1 MLIDQFIAYIQAEK
15 RFSPLTV
22 EAYQRDVNQFVDF
35 LKDEF
40 ELNDLVQVKTTMV
53 KSYIVK
59 LKEEGL
65 TNRSINRKISTLRT
79 FYKYCLR
86 ENLMEKSPMTG
97 VKALKLPKTL
107 VKFVTETD
115 INKVSFGDE
124 ADFPTLRDHL
134 LFEMLYQ
141 TGMRQAEL
149 RGLHDNDVDKMA
161 MQLKIHGKRNKDRF
175 VPLSREM
182 IQLIVQYQALRDA
195 TFTTKADRL
204 LLNDKG
210 EEMSPHYVYNKVH
223 HMLEGVTTL
232 KQKSPHVLRHTFAT
246 HLLDE
251 GASLVAIQKLLGH
264 ENLAT
269 TQIYAH
275 NTIEQLKKIHKQ
287 KKGVI
292 MKVMINSVHFKA
304 DQKLED
310 FITQKVEKLCA
321 KHSEVINA
329 EVSLKLDNTD
339 TPENKI
345 ADIRLVLRGDDL
357 YASKQSKTFEESI
370 DTSIDALKKQLEKYK
385 GKNTK

>member
-1 MLIDQFIAYIQAEK
+1 MLIDQFISYIEAEK

-22 EAYQRDVNQFVDF
+22 EAYQSDMDQFAHF
-35 LKDEF
+35 LKDEYGID
-40 ELNDLVQVKTTMV
+40 DLTQVKTTTV
-53 KSYIVK
+53 KSYIVH

-65 TNRSINRKISTLRT
+65 ANRSINRKMSTLRT

-97 VKALKLPKTL
+97 IKALKQPKTL

-115 INKVSFGDE
+115 INKVSFGEE
-124 ADFPTLRDHL
+124 ADFSTRRDHL
-134 LFEMLYQ
+134 LFELLYQ

-149 RGLHDNDVDKMA
+149 RGLEDGDVDKMG
-161 MQLKIHGKRNKDRF
+161 MQLKIHGKRNKDRL

-210 EEMSPHYVYNKVH
+210 EEMSPSYVYNKVH
-223 HMLEGVTTL
+223 HLLEGVTTL

-287 KKGVI
+287 AHPKG
-292 MKVMINSVHFKA
+292 
-304 DQKLED
+304 
-310 FITQKVEKLCA
+310 
-321 KHSEVINA
+321 
-329 EVSLKLDNTD
+329 
-339 TPENKI
+339 
-345 ADIRLVLRGDDL
+345 
-357 YASKQSKTFEESI
+357 
-370 DTSIDALKKQLEKYK
+370 
-385 GKNTK
+385 

>member
-1 MLIDQFIAYIQAEK
+1 MLIDQFISYIEAEK

-22 EAYQRDVNQFVDF
+22 EAYQSDMDQFAHF
-35 LKDEF
+35 LKDE
-40 ELNDLVQVKTTMV
+40 LDIDDLTQVKTTMV
-53 KSYIVK
+53 KSYIVH

-65 TNRSINRKISTLRT
+65 VNRSINRKTSTLRT

-86 ENLMEKSPMTG
+86 ENLIEKSPMTG
-97 VKALKLPKTL
+97 IKALKQPKTL

-115 INKVSFGDE
+115 INKVSFGEE
-124 ADFPTLRDHL
+124 ADFSTQRDHL
-134 LFEMLYQ
+134 LFELLYQ

-149 RGLHDNDVDKMA
+149 RGLEDGDVDKID
-161 MQLKIHGKRNKDRF
+161 MQLKIHGKRNKDRL

-210 EEMSPHYVYNKVH
+210 EEMSPSYVYNKVH

-264 ENLAT
+264 KNLAT

-287 KKGVI
+287 AHPKG
-292 MKVMINSVHFKA
+292 
-304 DQKLED
+304 
-310 FITQKVEKLCA
+310 
-321 KHSEVINA
+321 
-329 EVSLKLDNTD
+329 
-339 TPENKI
+339 
-345 ADIRLVLRGDDL
+345 
-357 YASKQSKTFEESI
+357 
-370 DTSIDALKKQLEKYK
+370 
-385 GKNTK
+385 

>member
-1 MLIDQFIAYIQAEK
+1 MLIDQFIGYIQAEK
-15 RFSPLTV
+15 RFSALTV
-22 EAYQRDVNQFVDF
+22 EAYQRDMVQFAGYMK
-35 LKDEF
+35 KDYGIE
-40 ELNDLVQVKTTMV
+40 ELTQVKTMMV
-53 KSYIVK
+53 KSYIVR

-65 TNRSINRKISTLRT
+65 ENRSINRKLSTLRT

-97 VKALKLPKTL
+97 VKALKQPKAL

-115 INKVSFGDE
+115 INKVSFGED
-124 ADFPTLRDHL
+124 ADFPTMRDHL

-149 RGLHDNDVDKMA
+149 RGLKDGDVDKTGMK
-161 MQLKIHGKRNKDRF
+161 LKIHGKRNKDRF
-175 VPLSREM
+175 VPLSSQM
-182 IQLIVQYQALRDA
+182 IKLIEQYQTMRDA
-195 TFTTKADRL
+195 TFTAKADRL

-210 EEMSPHYVYNKVH
+210 EEMSPSYVYNKVH

-264 ENLAT
+264 EDLAT

-287 KKGVI
+287 AHPKG
-292 MKVMINSVHFKA
+292 
-304 DQKLED
+304 
-310 FITQKVEKLCA
+310 
-321 KHSEVINA
+321 
-329 EVSLKLDNTD
+329 
-339 TPENKI
+339 
-345 ADIRLVLRGDDL
+345 
-357 YASKQSKTFEESI
+357 
-370 DTSIDALKKQLEKYK
+370 
-385 GKNTK
+385 

>member
-15 RFSPLTV
+15 RFSLLTV
-22 EAYQRDVNQFVDF
+22 EAYRRDMNQFVDF
-35 LKDEF
+35 MRDAF
-40 ELNDLVQVKTTMV
+40 EMDDLTQVKTTMV
-53 KSYIVK
+53 KSYVVH
-59 LKEEGL
+59 LKDEGL
-65 TNRSINRKISTLRT
+65 VNRSINRKMSTLRT

-86 ENLMEKSPMTG
+86 ENLVEKSPMIG
-97 VKALKLPKTL
+97 IKALKLPKTL

-124 ADFPTLRDHL
+124 ADFATVRDRL

-149 RGLHDNDVDKMA
+149 RGLTDGDVDKMD
-161 MQLKIHGKRNKDRF
+161 MQLKIHGKRNKDRL
-175 VPLSREM
+175 VPLSKEM
-182 IQLIVQYQALRDA
+182 IALIDQYQAMRDA
-195 TFTTKADRL
+195 TFTNKAERL

-210 EEMSPHYVYNKVH
+210 EEMTPSFVYNKVH

-264 ENLAT
+264 EDLAT

-287 KKGVI
+287 AHPKG
-292 MKVMINSVHFKA
+292 
-304 DQKLED
+304 
-310 FITQKVEKLCA
+310 
-321 KHSEVINA
+321 
-329 EVSLKLDNTD
+329 
-339 TPENKI
+339 
-345 ADIRLVLRGDDL
+345 
-357 YASKQSKTFEESI
+357 
-370 DTSIDALKKQLEKYK
+370 
-385 GKNTK
+385 

>member
-15 RFSPLTV
+15 RFSSLTV
-22 EAYQRDVNQFVDF
+22 EAYRRDMNQFVDF
-35 LKDEF
+35 MRNAF
-40 ELNDLVQVKTTMV
+40 EMDDLTQVKTTMV
-53 KSYIVK
+53 KSYVVH
-59 LKEEGL
+59 LKDEGL
-65 TNRSINRKISTLRT
+65 VNRSINRKMSTLRT

-86 ENLMEKSPMTG
+86 ENLVEKSPMTG
-97 VKALKLPKTL
+97 IKALKLPKTL

-124 ADFPTLRDHL
+124 ADFATVRDRL

-149 RGLHDNDVDKMA
+149 RGLTDGDVDKMD
-161 MQLKIHGKRNKDRF
+161 MQLKIHGKRNKDRL
-175 VPLSREM
+175 VPLSKEM
-182 IQLIVQYQALRDA
+182 IALIDQYQAMRDA
-195 TFTTKADRL
+195 TFTNKAERL

-210 EEMSPHYVYNKVH
+210 EEMTPSFVYNKVH

-264 ENLAT
+264 EDLAT

-287 KKGVI
+287 AHPKG
-292 MKVMINSVHFKA
+292 
-304 DQKLED
+304 
-310 FITQKVEKLCA
+310 
-321 KHSEVINA
+321 
-329 EVSLKLDNTD
+329 
-339 TPENKI
+339 
-345 ADIRLVLRGDDL
+345 
-357 YASKQSKTFEESI
+357 
-370 DTSIDALKKQLEKYK
+370 
-385 GKNTK
+385 

>member
-1 MLIDQFIAYIQAEK
+1 MLIDQFIGYIQAEK
-15 RFSPLTV
+15 RFSALTV
-22 EAYQRDVNQFVDF
+22 EAYQRDMLQFA
-35 LKDEF
+35 EF
-40 ELNDLVQVKTTMV
+40 MRTEYDIEDLTQVKTTQV
-53 KSYIVK
+53 KSFIVH
-59 LKEEGL
+59 LKSEGL
-65 TNRSINRKISTLRT
+65 ENRSINRKMSTLRT

-86 ENLMEKSPMTG
+86 ENLIEKSPMVG
-97 VKALKLPKTL
+97 IKALKQPKSL

-124 ADFPTLRDHL
+124 ADFATVRDHL

-149 RGLHDNDVDKMA
+149 RGLTDGDVDKMG
-161 MQLKIHGKRNKDRF
+161 MQVKIHGKRNKDRI

-182 IQLIVQYQALRDA
+182 IVLIDRYKTLRDA
-195 TFTTKADRL
+195 TFTVKADRL

-210 EEMSPHYVYNKVH
+210 EEMSPSYVYNKVH

-264 ENLAT
+264 EDLAT

-287 KKGVI
+287 AHPKG
-292 MKVMINSVHFKA
+292 
-304 DQKLED
+304 
-310 FITQKVEKLCA
+310 
-321 KHSEVINA
+321 
-329 EVSLKLDNTD
+329 
-339 TPENKI
+339 
-345 ADIRLVLRGDDL
+345 
-357 YASKQSKTFEESI
+357 
-370 DTSIDALKKQLEKYK
+370 
-385 GKNTK
+385 

>member
-1 MLIDQFIAYIQAEK
+1 MFIDQFIGYIRAEK
-15 RFSPLTV
+15 RFSALTV
-22 EAYQRDVNQFVDF
+22 EAYQSDMEQFVHF
-35 LKDEF
+35 LKDKYEI
-40 ELNDLVQVKTTMV
+40 EDLTQVNTAQVKT
-53 KSYIVK
+53 YIVH
-59 LKEEGL
+59 LKEEGMV
-65 TNRSINRKISTLRT
+65 NRSINRKMSTLRT

-86 ENLMEKSPMTG
+86 ENLIEKSPMTG
-97 VKALKLPKTL
+97 IKALKQPKTL

-115 INKVSFGDE
+115 INKVSFGEDT
-124 ADFPTLRDHL
+124 DFSTSRDRL

-149 RGLHDNDVDKMA
+149 RGLKDGDVDKMG
-161 MQLKIHGKRNKDRF
+161 MLLKIHGKRNKDRF

-195 TFTTKADRL
+195 TFTNKADRL

-210 EEMSPHYVYNKVH
+210 EEMSPSYVYNKVH

-287 KKGVI
+287 AHPKG
-292 MKVMINSVHFKA
+292 
-304 DQKLED
+304 
-310 FITQKVEKLCA
+310 
-321 KHSEVINA
+321 
-329 EVSLKLDNTD
+329 
-339 TPENKI
+339 
-345 ADIRLVLRGDDL
+345 
-357 YASKQSKTFEESI
+357 
-370 DTSIDALKKQLEKYK
+370 
-385 GKNTK
+385 

>member
-22 EAYQRDVNQFVDF
+22 EAYQRDMNQFAGF
-35 LKDEF
+35 LKVEF
-40 ELNDLVQVKTTMV
+40 EIDDLTQAKTTMV
-53 KSYIVK
+53 KSYIVR

-65 TNRSINRKISTLRT
+65 VNRSINRKMSTLRT

-86 ENLMEKSPMTG
+86 ENLIEKSPMTG
-97 VKALKLPKTL
+97 IKALKLPKTL

-124 ADFPTLRDHL
+124 ADFPTCRDRL
-134 LFEMLYQ
+134 LFELLYQ

-149 RGLHDNDVDKMA
+149 RGLKDGDVDKMG
-161 MQLKIHGKRNKDRF
+161 MQLKIHGKRNKDRI
-175 VPLSREM
+175 VPLSKEM
-182 IQLIVQYQALRDA
+182 IALIVQYQALRDA
-195 TFTTKADRL
+195 TFTTKAERL

-210 EEMSPHYVYNKVH
+210 EEMSPSFVYNKVH

-264 ENLAT
+264 EDLAT

-287 KKGVI
+287 AHPKG
-292 MKVMINSVHFKA
+292 
-304 DQKLED
+304 
-310 FITQKVEKLCA
+310 
-321 KHSEVINA
+321 
-329 EVSLKLDNTD
+329 
-339 TPENKI
+339 
-345 ADIRLVLRGDDL
+345 
-357 YASKQSKTFEESI
+357 
-370 DTSIDALKKQLEKYK
+370 
-385 GKNTK
+385 

>member
-1 MLIDQFIAYIQAEK
+1 MLIDQFIAYLQAEK

-35 LKDEF
+35 LIDEF
-40 ELNDLVQVKTTMV
+40 EIDDLTQAKTTMV
-53 KSYIVK
+53 KSYIVR

-65 TNRSINRKISTLRT
+65 VNRSINRKMSTLRT

-86 ENLMEKSPMTG
+86 ENLIEKSPMTG
-97 VKALKLPKTL
+97 IKALKLPKTL

-124 ADFPTLRDHL
+124 ADFPTCRDRL
-134 LFEMLYQ
+134 LFELLYQ

-149 RGLHDNDVDKMA
+149 RGLKDGDVDKMG
-161 MQLKIHGKRNKDRF
+161 MQLKIHGKRNKDRI
-175 VPLSREM
+175 VPLSKEM
-182 IQLIVQYQALRDA
+182 IALIVQYQALRDA
-195 TFTTKADRL
+195 TFTNKAERL

-210 EEMSPHYVYNKVH
+210 EEMSPSFVYNKVH

-264 ENLAT
+264 EDLAT

-287 KKGVI
+287 AHPKG
-292 MKVMINSVHFKA
+292 
-304 DQKLED
+304 
-310 FITQKVEKLCA
+310 
-321 KHSEVINA
+321 
-329 EVSLKLDNTD
+329 
-339 TPENKI
+339 
-345 ADIRLVLRGDDL
+345 
-357 YASKQSKTFEESI
+357 
-370 DTSIDALKKQLEKYK
+370 
-385 GKNTK
+385 

>member
-1 MLIDQFIAYIQAEK
+1 MLIDQFISYIEAEK

-22 EAYQRDVNQFVDF
+22 EAYQSDMDQFAHF
-35 LKDEF
+35 LKDEYGID
-40 ELNDLVQVKTTMV
+40 DLTQVKTTMV
-53 KSYIVK
+53 KSYIVH

-65 TNRSINRKISTLRT
+65 VNRSINRKTSTLRT

-86 ENLMEKSPMTG
+86 ENLIEKSPMTG
-97 VKALKLPKTL
+97 IKALKQPKTL

-115 INKVSFGDE
+115 INKVSFGEE
-124 ADFPTLRDHL
+124 ADFSTQRDHL
-134 LFEMLYQ
+134 LFELLYQ

-149 RGLHDNDVDKMA
+149 RGLEDGDVDKMG
-161 MQLKIHGKRNKDRF
+161 MQLKIHGKRNKDRL

-210 EEMSPHYVYNKVH
+210 EEMSPSYVYNKVH

-287 KKGVI
+287 AHPKG
-292 MKVMINSVHFKA
+292 
-304 DQKLED
+304 
-310 FITQKVEKLCA
+310 
-321 KHSEVINA
+321 
-329 EVSLKLDNTD
+329 
-339 TPENKI
+339 
-345 ADIRLVLRGDDL
+345 
-357 YASKQSKTFEESI
+357 
-370 DTSIDALKKQLEKYK
+370 
-385 GKNTK
+385 

>member
-1 MLIDQFIAYIQAEK
+1 MLIDQFIGYIQAEK

-22 EAYQRDVNQFVDF
+22 EAYRRDLVQFAGF
-35 LKDEF
+35 LRDEF
-40 ELNDLVQVKTTMV
+40 ELEDLTQVRTTIV
-53 KSYIVK
+53 KSYIVH
-59 LKEEGL
+59 LKEQEL
-65 TNRSINRKISTLRT
+65 VNRSINRKISTLRT

-86 ENLMEKSPMTG
+86 ENLIEKSPMMCI
-97 VKALKLPKTL
+97 KALKQPKAL

-115 INKVSFGDE
+115 INKVSFDDKL
-124 ADFPTLRDHL
+124 DFPTCRDRL
-134 LFEMLYQ
+134 LFELLYQ

-149 RGLHDNDVDKMA
+149 RGLKDSDVDKIG
-161 MQLKIHGKRNKDRF
+161 MQLKIHGKRNKDRIS
-175 VPLSREM
+175 PLSRQM
-182 IQLIVQYQALRDA
+182 IQLIVQYQALRDS

-210 EEMSPHYVYNKVH
+210 EEMSPSYVYNKVH

-287 KKGVI
+287 AHPKG
-292 MKVMINSVHFKA
+292 
-304 DQKLED
+304 
-310 FITQKVEKLCA
+310 
-321 KHSEVINA
+321 
-329 EVSLKLDNTD
+329 
-339 TPENKI
+339 
-345 ADIRLVLRGDDL
+345 
-357 YASKQSKTFEESI
+357 
-370 DTSIDALKKQLEKYK
+370 
-385 GKNTK
+385 

>member
-15 RFSPLTV
+15 RFSLLTV
-22 EAYQRDVNQFVDF
+22 EAYRRDMNQFVDF
-35 LKDEF
+35 MRDAF
-40 ELNDLVQVKTTMV
+40 EMDDLTQVKTTMV
-53 KSYIVK
+53 KSYVVH
-59 LKEEGL
+59 LKDEGL
-65 TNRSINRKISTLRT
+65 VNRSINRKMSTLRT

-86 ENLMEKSPMTG
+86 ENLVEKSPMTG
-97 VKALKLPKTL
+97 IKALKLPKTL

-124 ADFPTLRDHL
+124 ADFATMRDRL

-149 RGLHDNDVDKMA
+149 RGLTDGDVDKMD
-161 MQLKIHGKRNKDRF
+161 MQLKIHGKRNKDRL
-175 VPLSREM
+175 VPLSKEM
-182 IQLIVQYQALRDA
+182 IALIDQYQAMRDA
-195 TFTTKADRL
+195 TFTNKAERL

-210 EEMSPHYVYNKVH
+210 EEMTPSFVYNKVH

-264 ENLAT
+264 EDLAT

-287 KKGVI
+287 AHPKG
-292 MKVMINSVHFKA
+292 
-304 DQKLED
+304 
-310 FITQKVEKLCA
+310 
-321 KHSEVINA
+321 
-329 EVSLKLDNTD
+329 
-339 TPENKI
+339 
-345 ADIRLVLRGDDL
+345 
-357 YASKQSKTFEESI
+357 
-370 DTSIDALKKQLEKYK
+370 
-385 GKNTK
+385 